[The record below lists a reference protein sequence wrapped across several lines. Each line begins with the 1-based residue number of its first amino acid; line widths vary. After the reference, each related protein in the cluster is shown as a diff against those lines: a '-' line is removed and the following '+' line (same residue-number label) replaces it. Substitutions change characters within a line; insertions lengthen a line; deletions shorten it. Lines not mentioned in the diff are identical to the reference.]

1 MANTL
6 FEVTVLD
13 NGTPKTLR
21 MASAAATAAGCQLNN
36 YPWTP
41 LITKR
46 HSTTGSWADTGI
58 LQQGTV
64 NHNSLSFRMSSAYEN
79 EVWSSYE
86 WTGGLARI
94 FVQTGDEGDFSTY
107 KQVFEGSVS
116 SLDRD
121 GINATVGLLGPD
133 ALLDRNLLSLEYKG
147 TGGAEGPA
155 ALKGK
160 LKPRAF
166 GFCQSVEP
174 TLVDAAGWIYQVHGY
189 GAVASIKPYEFAQA
203 LDPAK
208 NKGDAADFASLKA
221 LTLVPGEWATCL
233 ALGMFRIGGTP
244 SQKVSADVS
253 PGGASTVATILTQ
266 LLTLAGIP
274 AAKQGSFAPFS
285 SAVWN
290 LYATEQATVG
300 EVARSAVYQAGG
312 MLFADGTGKWQVMD
326 YFAPSTAIVL
336 NADRSTAPLVNTV
349 RELTAAPPV
358 WKVRVGYD
366 RCWSV
371 HSTSD
376 VSPALSDA
384 SDAAVANADAARA
397 ASEAARLAQADAT
410 IAKQRLDAIASDGVL
425 SRDEK
430 ADLVQ
435 RFGIATAERPGIL
448 AKGSDYNISTERS
461 NYDSAYTALKTYL
474 EGLSPAY
481 TDSGQDTNINRT
493 DFDTAWKNYHLARQN
508 LLNAIDGKAGT
519 LATWGGVTGT
529 GKPADNATVGA
540 PVGTNVGGV
549 EASTLVSTA
558 NTANSNASTALN
570 AVKDKNGVVTGI
582 QTVIDSVAA
591 EVTRAKQEVA
601 DTRTSL
607 NTDIAAAKQEGTTAR
622 NDLAAAKT
630 SLGTDIA
637 AAKQEGTAARSEAA
651 AAAKSASDEVTRAKA
666 AEGSITTSV
675 TNLKSTVDGHTT
687 TISDNYTT
695 LTNKDTAL
703 ANRATALEASV
714 NGANG
719 SKSLDA
725 KIADEATVR
734 ANADSA
740 LASRTTVIESTAST
754 GAGILN
760 VNPNF
765 SLWNDGLAAPN
776 GWAIWGGDGSAAR
789 IPSGSPTG
797 GYAVRMN
804 GNSTGN
810 YGLAQMDGSGPI
822 FTNGWYTLEAD
833 VELHSGSWLGA
844 GLTIQGHANLDF
856 ARDTDTYGAGANST
870 FIGRRKF
877 SKVIRLEVATD
888 RNWHAMVNWEGLGA
902 AAKSMTWY
910 RVAVRPATQG
920 EIDGRQ
926 GRIDATS
933 ALSRITTEETTR
945 VGADSALATR
955 ATNLE
960 STVNT
965 GPDRNGALRAS
976 ISDEAT
982 TRSNS
987 DSALATRTTAVEA
1000 RTLGGGNLI
1009 TNTDF
1014 VSSTPGVVAD
1024 GWNAGSATAVAP
1036 TFAVNIAGDSWR
1048 LPNENAISI
1057 YQSGQ
1062 AGASGYTLWNS
1073 NRFAVAAGAYLQAYC
1088 FMASHRC
1095 LTELIIYWFDS
1106 SGNTVSA
1113 SVSGAQGGTGAEMN
1127 GGQNLASWRQQGITS
1142 VIVPS
1147 SVVSA
1152 SLELRKYNTNSGQGD
1167 SYAWFTRPYAGAAR
1181 SNTTEY
1187 TPFSPGSAKASLSGT
1202 AARIG
1207 TEETTRANAV
1217 SALATRATNLEATV
1231 NTGPDRNGALR
1242 ASISDEATTR
1252 SNADTAIANRATSLE
1267 SQVAGTAASGLQTLI
1282 KTNRK
1287 NLIDVSWWKKGA
1299 SIPWGLNGGQQNVI
1313 YTLPDGANGNI
1324 KAPDGSSGDVWL
1336 AQADNGGQAA
1346 GGWNGGP
1353 IAPLDPDKT
1362 YRFIVPIAQIGAGN
1376 RTAYWGTDG
1385 VCALNTTTGQGNPY
1399 FAVGSLPLN
1408 NWYLFVGFIY
1418 PRNSTGKTN
1427 DGAGIWDMSTGVKI
1441 SDGINYCFYPDGRQ
1455 PIHRAYQYY
1464 ASNNAYQAFG
1474 RPLVELV
1481 DGTETPFM
1489 ASFDAN
1495 RAAFNAN
1502 ARIGTEETTRANADS
1517 ALAGRAT
1524 TLETSVNNGA
1534 TGNLALRGQITDE
1547 ATTRSNNDSA
1557 LATRASNLEAS
1568 ATNSGNLVPNTS
1580 FNTLD
1585 GWSLTYSA
1593 KGGTIN
1599 RNAAGAAW
1607 QIGGV
1612 ENNLSLTQ
1620 GPAGD
1625 GYMIEAQSAAF
1636 AVKPGEYYQVQ
1647 ALTASHRC
1655 NSWVSLFF
1663 YDGGNNMLAYAGEN
1677 FGPRINVGGQSIS
1690 AHDIAGNKSAQA
1702 PGGTVYARMVLRIYN
1717 VSNDGYGW
1725 FHRPY
1730 VGVVK
1735 SNTNQWNSYSPG
1747 DDRPIVA
1754 STLARIGA
1762 EETARANGD
1771 SALTTKTDT
1780 MITEYRGNNTNLNT
1794 RIFNE
1799 ETARANADSAMATR
1813 TSGIEATYN
1822 MANGG
1827 VASNDRFAN
1836 WPDGSKNPRGWT
1848 DWVTEGNYTIS
1859 RSPGFGGSPYAAY
1872 TQHDANASCGFCQNA
1887 VSTWAGKWVV
1897 EVTARRDAGSLSGA
1911 GVTLSGIYNL
1921 DFVSDPDTNGQARDS
1936 NDGETRTWVKMF
1948 DITQANLNL
1957 HAMAGWLG
1965 FGRSIASN
1973 YITWFKL
1980 SLRPA
1985 GPGDLAGVKNAS
1997 DIATANV
2004 RIGNEETAR
2013 SNADSALGS
2022 RTQTLESNYTTVR
2035 SNLDNWNGDR
2045 YQDYLRFNSRVA
2057 AEESTRS
2064 SAVSALANRTSV
2076 VEAQVSSDAGNM
2088 LRNGIFNA
2096 PNWVG
2101 RGGGGVPPQWA
2112 PWVQDGNAFIGASPR
2127 DSRYGAPAPLQ
2138 IDRNGINNGITQ
2150 GVNNVGPGWYVF
2162 EVDVTGE
2169 DGNWSGSGLHCN
2181 FNNGTAFNYG
2191 FAMNADSA
2199 GRLGDIGTANRQFS
2213 WLVYNPANSGT
2224 ASVYLMA
2231 GWSGFQGGTNF
2242 GFVRTVWH
2250 RVVMRPASDAE
2261 IQARKVADSNLIARV
2276 STTESA
2282 VSSLNGRTAAY
2293 WQVQAV
2299 AGNNRAQ
2306 MTVRADANGG
2316 AGVDIVGDVNFSGNL
2331 NVGPDS
2337 GGNRMKLTNSG
2348 LWLYDANGTLRA
2360 QLSL

>member
-1 MANTL
+1 MSTNIL
-6 FEVTVLD
+6 FEVTVL
-13 NGTPKTLR
+13 NGSTPITLR
-21 MASAAATAAGCQLNN
+21 MASAAATAAGCQLNG
-36 YPWTP
+36 YGWTP

-46 HSTTGSWADTGI
+46 HSISGSWADDGI
-58 LQQGTV
+58 LQEGSV
-64 NHNSLSFRMSSAYEN
+64 NHSSLSFRMSSAYEN

-94 FVQTGDEGDFSTY
+94 FVQTGGEGDFSTY

-116 SLDRD
+116 SLDRQ

-133 ALLDRNLLSLEYKG
+133 ALLDRDLLTLEYQG
-147 TGGAEGPA
+147 TGNAEGAA

-166 GFCQSVEP
+166 GYCQSVEP
-174 TLVDAAGWIYQVHGY
+174 VLVDSASWIYQVHGY
-189 GAVASIKPYEFAQA
+189 GAISSIKPYEYAQA
-203 LDPAK
+203 LDAAK
-208 NKGDAADFASLKA
+208 NKGDASDFATLKGI
-221 LTLVPGEWATCL
+221 TLLPGEWATCV
-233 ALGMFRIGGTP
+233 ALGMFRLGGTP
-244 SQKVSADVS
+244 SQKVSADVVA
-253 PGGASTVATILTQ
+253 GGASTVATILAQ

-274 AAKQGSFAPFS
+274 AAKQGTFS
-285 SAVWN
+285 AFSTANWN
-290 LYATEQATVG
+290 LYATDQMSIG
-300 EVARSAVYQAGG
+300 EVARAAVYQAGG

-326 YFAPSTAIVL
+326 YYSSSTPIVL
-336 NADRSTAPLVNTV
+336 NADRSTAPLVKTV
-349 RELTAAPPV
+349 RELPAAAPI
-358 WKVRVGYD
+358 WKVKVGYD
-366 RCWSV
+366 RCWGV
-371 HSTSD
+371 HSASE
-376 VSPALSDA
+376 VSPALRNTSDQ
-384 SDAAVANADAARA
+384 SQAAADAAA
-397 ASEAARLAQADAT
+397 AAIEAARIAQADVNVS
-410 IAKQRLDAIASDGVL
+410 KQRLDAIANDGILDRSD
-425 SRDEK
+425 K
-430 ADLVQ
+430 AYLVQ
-435 RFGIATAERPGIL
+435 RFSTATAERPTLL
-448 AKGSDYNISTERS
+448 AKGNPSAERTAYS
-461 NYDSAYTALKTYL
+461 NAYDALKTYL

-481 TDSGQDTNINRT
+481 SDTSADTPIDLPTFNARWQA
-493 DFDTAWKNYHLARQN
+493 FDTSRSALYTSLADWK
-508 LLNAIDGKAGT
+508 T
-519 LATWGGVTGT
+519 LTGD

-540 PVGTNVGGV
+540 PIGTNVGGV
-549 EASTLVSTA
+549 EAGALVNTA

-570 AVKDKNGVVTGI
+570 AVKDKNGTVTGI

-591 EVTRAKQEVA
+591 EVTRAKQDVV
-601 DTRTSL
+601 DTRSSL
-607 NTDIAAAKQEGTTAR
+607 GVDIAAAKQEGTTAR

-637 AAKQEGTAARSEAA
+637 AAKQEGTTARSEAA
-651 AAAKSASDEVTRAKA
+651 AASKAASDEVTRAKA

-675 TNLKSTVDGHTT
+675 TNLKTTVDGHTT
-687 TISDNYTT
+687 TIGDNYTT

-725 KIADEATVR
+725 KITDEATVR
-734 ANADSA
+734 ANSDSA

-765 SLWNDGLAAPN
+765 SMWNDGFAAPN
-776 GWAIWGGDGSAAR
+776 GWTIWNGDGSAAR

-810 YGLAQMDGSGPI
+810 YGLAQMDGNGPI

-833 VELHSGSWLGA
+833 VELHSGTWLGS
-844 GLTIQGHANLDF
+844 GLTIQGHVNLDF
-856 ARDTDTYGAGANST
+856 ARDSDTYGAGANNT

-877 SKVIRLEVATD
+877 SKVVKLEVSTD
-888 RNWHAMVNWEGLGA
+888 RNWHAMVNWDGFGA
-902 AAKSMTWY
+902 SAKSMTWY
-910 RVAVRPATQG
+910 RVAVRPSTQG

-933 ALSRITTEETTR
+933 ALSKITTEETTR
-945 VGADSALATR
+945 ANADSALATRATNLESAVNTGPDRNGALRASISDEATTRSNADSALATRTTTVEARTIGGGNLITNTDFVSSSSGAIADGWNAGSATAVAPVFAVNVAGDAWHLPNENAISIYQNGQAGASGYTLWSSNRFAVAAGAYLQAYCFMASHRCQTELIIYWFDSSGNTVTASVSGAQGGTGAEMNGGQNLASWRQQGIPSVVVPSSAVSASLELRKYNTNSGQGDSYAWFTRPYAGAARPNTNEYTPFSPGSAKASLSNTVARIGTEETTRANADSALSTR

-982 TRSNS
+982 TRSNA
-987 DSALATRTTAVEA
+987 DSAV
-1000 RTLGGGNLI
+1000 
-1009 TNTDF
+1009 
-1014 VSSTPGVVAD
+1014 
-1024 GWNAGSATAVAP
+1024 
-1036 TFAVNIAGDSWR
+1036 
-1048 LPNENAISI
+1048 
-1057 YQSGQ
+1057 
-1062 AGASGYTLWNS
+1062 
-1073 NRFAVAAGAYLQAYC
+1073 
-1088 FMASHRC
+1088 
-1095 LTELIIYWFDS
+1095 
-1106 SGNTVSA
+1106 
-1113 SVSGAQGGTGAEMN
+1113 
-1127 GGQNLASWRQQGITS
+1127 
-1142 VIVPS
+1142 
-1147 SVVSA
+1147 
-1152 SLELRKYNTNSGQGD
+1152 
-1167 SYAWFTRPYAGAAR
+1167 
-1181 SNTTEY
+1181 
-1187 TPFSPGSAKASLSGT
+1187 
-1202 AARIG
+1202 
-1207 TEETTRANAV
+1207 
-1217 SALATRATNLEATV
+1217 
-1231 NTGPDRNGALR
+1231 
-1242 ASISDEATTR
+1242 
-1252 SNADTAIANRATSLE
+1252 ANRATALE

-1282 KTNRK
+1282 KNNRR

-1299 SIPWGLNGGQQNVI
+1299 DIPWSGNGGRQNVI

-1336 AQADNGGQAA
+1336 AQADSGGQAA
-1346 GGWNGGP
+1346 GGWQSGP

-1362 YRFIVPIAQIGAGN
+1362 YRFIVPIAQIGAGS

-1441 SDGINYCFYPDGRQ
+1441 SDGVNYCFYPDGRQ
-1455 PIHRAYQYY
+1455 PIHRAYQFYST
-1464 ASNNAYQAFG
+1464 ANAYQAFG

-1502 ARIGTEETTRANADS
+1502 ARIGTEETTRASADS

-1547 ATTRSNNDSA
+1547 ATTRSNTDSG

-1599 RNAAGAAW
+1599 RNAAGANW

-1620 GPAGD
+1620 SVQGD
-1625 GYMIEAQSAAF
+1625 GYMVEAQSSSF
-1636 AVKPGEYYQVQ
+1636 AVTPGEYYQVQ

-1655 NSWVSLFF
+1655 NTWVSLFF

-1677 FGPRINVGGQSIS
+1677 FGPRINAGGQSIS
-1690 AHDIAGNKSAQA
+1690 AHDIAGNKSVQA
-1702 PGGTVYARMVLRIYN
+1702 PGGTVYARMVFRIYN
-1717 VSNDGYGW
+1717 VTSDGYGW

-1730 VGVVK
+1730 VGAVK
-1735 SNTNQWNSYSPG
+1735 SNTNQWNAYSPG

-1771 SALTTKTDT
+1771 SALATRASNL
-1780 MITEYRGNNTNLNT
+1780 ESSVNSGGNNLGALRASINDEATT
-1794 RIFNE
+1794 
-1799 ETARANADSAMATR
+1799 RANADSVVASR
-1813 TSGIEATYN
+1813 TSFLETTATASSGPN
-1822 MANGG
+1822 I
-1827 VASNDRFAN
+1827 VSNDKFAIWRDGQPN
-1836 WPDGSKNPRGWT
+1836 PDA
-1848 DWVTEGNYTIS
+1848 WVTWSGAGNYRTE
-1859 RSPGFGGSPYAAY
+1859 RSPGIKGSPYCFRTLNDTA
-1872 TQHDANASCGFCQNA
+1872 DVNSGFVQT
-1887 VSTWAGKWVV
+1887 VRVTPGKWVF
-1897 EVTARRDAGSLSGA
+1897 EVTAESDGSGLRGA
-1911 GVTLSGIYNL
+1911 GLTLSGIYSL
-1921 DFVSDPDTNGQARDS
+1921 DFLGAADVNGTVGDIVNAIRS
-1936 NDGETRTWVKMF
+1936 WSTVF
-1948 DITQANLNL
+1948 DITHNENLSF
-1957 HAMAGWLG
+1957 HCMHGWTG
-1965 FGRSIASN
+1965 FGRGIAAK
-1973 YITWFKL
+1973 YMKWHAV

-1985 GPGDLAGVKNAS
+1985 GPGDIAGVKNAA

-2013 SNADSALGS
+2013 SNADSALGT
-2022 RTQTLESNYTTVR
+2022 RTNTLESNYNTVR

-2045 YQDYLRFNSRVA
+2045 YQDYLRVDSRVA
-2057 AEESTRS
+2057 TEETTRAN
-2064 SAVSALANRTSV
+2064 AVSAVANRTSV
-2076 VEAQVSSDAGNM
+2076 VEAQVSNDGTNL
-2088 LRNGIFNA
+2088 LRNGTFNA
-2096 PNWVG
+2096 PNWG
-2101 RGGGGVPPQWA
+2101 PRGQPAYPPYWNGWA
-2112 PWVQDGNAFIGASPR
+2112 NDNNAYIGPANR
-2127 DSRYGAPAPLQ
+2127 DSRYGATAPLQ
-2138 IDRNGINNGITQ
+2138 IDRAGIQNGLTQPMNNLA
-2150 GVNNVGPGWYVF
+2150 PGWYVL
-2162 EVDVTGE
+2162 EVDITGE
-2169 DGNWSGSGLHCN
+2169 DGNWSGSGIHCN
-2181 FNNGTAFNYG
+2181 FNNGYAFNYG
-2191 FAMNADSA
+2191 FAVNGDTA
-2199 GRLGDIGTANRQFS
+2199 GRFGDIGTANRQFTYMF
-2213 WLVYNPANSGT
+2213 YNGANSTT
-2224 ASVYLMA
+2224 ANLYLMA
-2231 GWSGFQGGTNF
+2231 GWSGFQGGTNY
-2242 GFVRTVWH
+2242 GFFRAVFH
-2250 RVVMRPASDAE
+2250 RVVFRSATAGE
-2261 IQARKVADSNLIARV
+2261 IEARKVTDSNLVARV

>member
-1 MANTL
+1 M
-6 FEVTVLD
+6 
-13 NGTPKTLR
+13 
-21 MASAAATAAGCQLNN
+21 
-36 YPWTP
+36 
-41 LITKR
+41 
-46 HSTTGSWADTGI
+46 
-58 LQQGTV
+58 
-64 NHNSLSFRMSSAYEN
+64 
-79 EVWSSYE
+79 
-86 WTGGLARI
+86 
-94 FVQTGDEGDFSTY
+94 
-107 KQVFEGSVS
+107 
-116 SLDRD
+116 
-121 GINATVGLLGPD
+121 
-133 ALLDRNLLSLEYKG
+133 
-147 TGGAEGPA
+147 
-155 ALKGK
+155 
-160 LKPRAF
+160 
-166 GFCQSVEP
+166 
-174 TLVDAAGWIYQVHGY
+174 
-189 GAVASIKPYEFAQA
+189 
-203 LDPAK
+203 
-208 NKGDAADFASLKA
+208 
-221 LTLVPGEWATCL
+221 
-233 ALGMFRIGGTP
+233 
-244 SQKVSADVS
+244 
-253 PGGASTVATILTQ
+253 
-266 LLTLAGIP
+266 
-274 AAKQGSFAPFS
+274 
-285 SAVWN
+285 
-290 LYATEQATVG
+290 
-300 EVARSAVYQAGG
+300 
-312 MLFADGTGKWQVMD
+312 
-326 YFAPSTAIVL
+326 
-336 NADRSTAPLVNTV
+336 
-349 RELTAAPPV
+349 
-358 WKVRVGYD
+358 
-366 RCWSV
+366 
-371 HSTSD
+371 
-376 VSPALSDA
+376 
-384 SDAAVANADAARA
+384 
-397 ASEAARLAQADAT
+397 
-410 IAKQRLDAIASDGVL
+410 L

-448 AKGSDYNISTERS
+448 GKGSDYNISTERS

-637 AAKQEGTAARSEAA
+637 AAKQEGTTARNEAA

-856 ARDTDTYGAGANST
+856 SRDTDTYGAGANST

-877 SKVIRLEVATD
+877 SKVIKLEVTTD

-926 GRIDATS
+926 GRVDATS

-945 VGADSALATR
+945 AGADSALATR

-982 TRSNS
+982 ARSNS

-1014 VSSTPGVVAD
+1014 LSSASGVLAD
-1024 GWNAGSATAVAP
+1024 GWNSGSATAVAP
-1036 TFAVNIAGDSWR
+1036 TFAVNIAGDAWH

-1062 AGASGYTLWNS
+1062 AGASGYTLWTS
-1073 NRFAVAAGAYLQAYC
+1073 NRFAVSAGAYLQAYC

-1095 LTELIIYWFDS
+1095 QTELIIYWFDS
-1106 SGNTVSA
+1106 SNNVVTA
-1113 SVSGAQGGTGAEMN
+1113 SVSGAQGGTSNEMN
-1127 GGQNLASWRQQGITS
+1127 GGQNLAGWRQQGIPS
-1142 VIVPS
+1142 VVVPS
-1147 SVVSA
+1147 GAVSA
-1152 SLELRKYNTNSGQGD
+1152 SLELRKYNTNSGQSD

-1181 SNTTEY
+1181 ANTNEY
-1187 TPFSPGSAKASLSGT
+1187 TPFSPGSAKAGLSGT
-1202 AARIG
+1202 VARIS
-1207 TEETTRANAV
+1207 TEETTRANAD
-1217 SALATRATNLEATV
+1217 SALSTRASNLESTV

-1242 ASISDEATTR
+1242 SSISDEATTR
-1252 SNADTAIANRATSLE
+1252 SNS
-1267 SQVAGTAASGLQTLI
+1267 
-1282 KTNRK
+1282 
-1287 NLIDVSWWKKGA
+1287 
-1299 SIPWGLNGGQQNVI
+1299 
-1313 YTLPDGANGNI
+1313 
-1324 KAPDGSSGDVWL
+1324 
-1336 AQADNGGQAA
+1336 
-1346 GGWNGGP
+1346 
-1353 IAPLDPDKT
+1353 
-1362 YRFIVPIAQIGAGN
+1362 
-1376 RTAYWGTDG
+1376 
-1385 VCALNTTTGQGNPY
+1385 
-1399 FAVGSLPLN
+1399 
-1408 NWYLFVGFIY
+1408 
-1418 PRNSTGKTN
+1418 
-1427 DGAGIWDMSTGVKI
+1427 
-1441 SDGINYCFYPDGRQ
+1441 
-1455 PIHRAYQYY
+1455 
-1464 ASNNAYQAFG
+1464 
-1474 RPLVELV
+1474 
-1481 DGTETPFM
+1481 
-1489 ASFDAN
+1489 
-1495 RAAFNAN
+1495 
-1502 ARIGTEETTRANADS
+1502 
-1517 ALAGRAT
+1517 
-1524 TLETSVNNGA
+1524 
-1534 TGNLALRGQITDE
+1534 
-1547 ATTRSNNDSA
+1547 DSA
-1557 LATRASNLEAS
+1557 LATRASNLESSVNNGSTGNLALQGKITDEATSRSNADSALATRAS
-1568 ATNSGNLVPNTS
+1568 TLEAGATNSGNLVPNTALT
-1580 FNTLD
+1580 TLD
-1585 GWSLTYSA
+1585 GWQLTYSA
-1593 KGGTIN
+1593 KGATMSS
-1599 RNAAGAAW
+1599 NAAGANW

-1620 GPAGD
+1620 TPAGD
-1625 GYMIEAQSAAF
+1625 GYMAEAQSPLF
-1636 AVKPGEYYQVQ
+1636 ALTPGEWYQVQ
-1647 ALTASHRC
+1647 ALTGSHRC

-1663 YDGGNNMLAYAGEN
+1663 YNASGQMVGYAGEN
-1677 FGPRINVGGQSIS
+1677 YGPRINAGGQSMTQN
-1690 AHDIAGNKSAQA
+1690 DITGNKSAQA
-1702 PGGTVYARMVLRIYN
+1702 PAGTVFGRVVFRIYN
-1717 VSNDGYGW
+1717 VTNDGYGW

-1730 VGVVK
+1730 VGLVK
-1735 SNTNQWNSYSPG
+1735 ANTNQWNAYGPG
-1747 DDRPIVA
+1747 SDRPIVSA
-1754 STLARIGA
+1754 TLARIG
-1762 EETARANGD
+1762 
-1771 SALTTKTDT
+1771 S
-1780 MITEYRGNNTNLNT
+1780 
-1794 RIFNE
+1794 E
-1799 ETARANADSAMATR
+1799 ETARANADSALAIRASNLESSVNSGGNNLGALRAAISDEATTRSNADGAISNRVSTTEAKLNGDQDSTLAARIRDEQTARANADSAVAAR
-1813 TSGIEATYN
+1813 TSFLETT
-1822 MANGG
+1822 
-1827 VASNDRFAN
+1827 ASASSGPNIITNDKFAIWRDGQTN
-1836 WPDGSKNPRGWT
+1836 PDGWNTWSGS
-1848 DWVTEGNYTIS
+1848 GNYRTE
-1859 RSPGFGGSPYAAY
+1859 RSPGIKGSPYSFR
-1872 TQHDANASCGFCQNA
+1872 TLNDNADVNSGFVQS
-1887 VSTWAGKWVV
+1887 VRVTPGKWVF
-1897 EVTARRDAGSLSGA
+1897 EVTAESDGSGFRGA
-1911 GVTLSGIYNL
+1911 GLTLSGVYSL
-1921 DFVSDPDTNGQARDS
+1921 DFLSVADVNGAVGDS
-1936 NDGETRTWVKMF
+1936 GNSIRSWSMVF
-1948 DITQANLNL
+1948 DITHNEFLSFHCMHGWTGFNRGVAAKYMKW
-1957 HAMAGWLG
+1957 HAV
-1965 FGRSIASN
+1965 
-1973 YITWFKL
+1973 

-1985 GPGDLAGVKNAS
+1985 GPGDIAGVKNAA

-2013 SNADSALGS
+2013 SNADSALGT
-2022 RTQTLESNYTTVR
+2022 RTNTLESNYSTVR
-2035 SNLDNWNGDR
+2035 NNLDTWNNDR
-2045 YQDYLRFNSRVA
+2045 YNDYVRVNSRVA
-2057 AEESTRS
+2057 AEETTRANAD
-2064 SAVSALANRTSV
+2064 SAIANRTSV